1 IETGASAGTLDVSVG
16 NDVYQ
21 GPTTVTE
28 SIKDAAGGNL
38 EAISPNT
45 GAVSTVVNDVNDTT
59 TVTLT
64 ATPAVNENGTITY
77 TATLTDAKGNPVTAQ
92 NGPVTV
98 TLDSGKTITIETGAS
113 VGTLDVSVGNDVY
126 QGPTTVTE
134 SIKDATGG
142 NLEAISPNTG
152 AVSTVV
158 NDVND
163 TTTVTLTV
171 SPTVNEN
178 GTITYTATLTD
189 AKGNPVTAQNGPV
202 TVTLDSGKTITI
214 ETGAS
219 AGTLNVTAGNDV
231 YQGPTTISESISTA
245 TGGNLEA
252 IAPNTAPVSTVVN
265 DVNDTTTVTLTATP
279 TVNENGT
286 ITYTATLT
294 DAQGNPVTAQN
305 GPVT

>member
-1 IETGASAGTLDVSVG
+1 
-16 NDVYQ
+16 
-21 GPTTVTE
+21 
-28 SIKDAAGGNL
+28 
-38 EAISPNT
+38 IST
-45 GAVSTVVNDVNDTT
+45 
-59 TVTLT
+59 
-64 ATPAVNENGTITY
+64 
-77 TATLTDAKGNPVTAQ
+77 
-92 NGPVTV
+92 
-98 TLDSGKTITIETGAS
+98 
-113 VGTLDVSVGNDVY
+113 
-126 QGPTTVTE
+126 
-134 SIKDATGG
+134 ATGG

-231 YQGPTTISESISTA
+231 YQGPTTISENISTA

-252 IAPNTAPVSTVVN
+252 IAPNTAPVSTV
-265 DVNDTTTVTLTATP
+265 
-279 TVNENGT
+279 
-286 ITYTATLT
+286 
-294 DAQGNPVTAQN
+294 
-305 GPVT
+305 

>member
-1 IETGASAGTLDVSVG
+1 
-16 NDVYQ
+16 
-21 GPTTVTE
+21 
-28 SIKDAAGGNL
+28 
-38 EAISPNT
+38 
-45 GAVSTVVNDVNDTT
+45 
-59 TVTLT
+59 
-64 ATPAVNENGTITY
+64 
-77 TATLTDAKGNPVTAQ
+77 
-92 NGPVTV
+92 
-98 TLDSGKTITIETGAS
+98 
-113 VGTLDVSVGNDVY
+113 
-126 QGPTTVTE
+126 
-134 SIKDATGG
+134 
-142 NLEAISPNTG
+142 
-152 AVSTVV
+152 
-158 NDVND
+158 
-163 TTTVTLTV
+163 TTVTLTV

-231 YQGPTTISESISTA
+231 YQGPTTISENISTA